1 MTRSSQPIRAN
12 ILDFDDD
19 FERKLRRARNQQE
32 HHPPNSESDREENVQ
47 EEEESATAGIFE
59 EVQGMAMDNRTLKE
73 LSASGLDNATP
84 LCIQYPAAA
93 QGKTDEFE
101 LKSSLLHHI
110 PKYHGLSMEDPNK
123 HLKEFEVVCSIM
135 TPINVYGSILKMKA
149 FPFSLMDKAKDWL
162 YELAPGTVTSWESM
176 KRAFLEKFFPTS
188 RIILLRKKISG
199 IQQEEG
205 ESFPTYYERFK
216 SLVASCPQHQMKEE
230 LLLQY
235 FYEGLL
241 PLERQMLD
249 ASAGGALVDKTPM
262 AAKVLIANRALNAQQ
277 YEGVGQRGPPRHQVH
292 EVSVTSD
299 LHSQL
304 ANLTSIVSQM
314 AEGMKI
320 QGPVVCGVCSIQG
333 HVSEKCPQLIEN
345 GGWESANAIG
355 FQSQNQSRHDP
366 YSNTY
371 NPGWRDHPNFKWRD
385 PQQPQNQ
392 GGFRQQPPGFFPKTY
407 GPPQN
412 QAQSGPSASGTS
424 LDNDALLKILT
435 KLSNGQEDQ
444 AKAMQNQD
452 KRVDQLEKQ
461 IGQIAE
467 FVGKFR
473 DPGQLP
479 SSTIPNPKGGFESAK
494 AITLRSGKEVGAGP
508 TSKTGHNED
517 ELLQLEEEE
526 SKQPTAKVVPPLPQV
541 PNVPNLPNSS
551 HKGKNVSNSVHTNV
565 FPSNVPFPSRFMQ
578 TKKEEAEKDILETFR
593 KVQVN
598 IPLLDAIKQVPRY
611 AKFLKELC
619 TTRKRMSTK
628 EVVKVGENVSAI
640 LQRKLPPKCKDPGS
654 FTIPCVIGN
663 TRFESAMLD
672 LGASINVMPYSIYA
686 SMNLGALKNDGVI
699 IQLADRSNAYPKG
712 VLEDVLVQVN
722 HLVFP
727 ADFYVLEMD
736 ESDHAP
742 SLPILLGRPFM
753 KTARTKIDVYSGTLS
768 MEFDGE
774 VVNFNL
780 SDSIKYPS
788 EDHSCFSIDI
798 IDSLAQ
804 GYLDDLND
812 DALEKVITQGME
824 IKTKGADCMHTH
836 SIHESSHAVPPSE
849 ELLEVVAA
857 LESSPKL
864 DGKYTNR
871 ESIPISTNKLLPSII
886 QAPILELKPLPSHLK
901 YIFLGENETLP
912 AIISSSLTAQEEEKL
927 LRVLKEFKSAL
938 RWTLADIKGISPTT
952 CMHHIFLEEGAK
964 PTREAQ
970 RRLNPPMMEVVKKEI
985 IKLLDCGVI
994 YPISDSKWVSPVQC
1008 VPKKSG
1014 VTVVANAENE
1024 LVPQRI
1030 QTGWRVCIDYRKLN
1044 TTTRKDHF
1052 PLPFIDQMLERLAGY
1067 AFYCFLDGYSG
1078 YNQIVISPEDQEKT
1092 TFTCPFGTFAYR
1104 RMPFGLCNA
1113 PATFQRC
1120 MMSIFSDYVEKIIEV
1135 FMDDFSVFGDAFDSC
1150 LHNLS
1155 LILKRCVETNLVLNW
1170 EKCHFMVKQ
1179 GIVLGHI
1186 ISEKG
1191 IEVDKSKI
1199 DLVRHLPSP
1208 TSVREV
1214 RSFLG
1219 HAGFYRRFIK
1229 DFSKIAQPLC
1239 RLLQKEVAFE
1249 FTKECTA
1256 SFNQLKELLTTAP
1269 IIVPPDWSLPF
1280 ELMCDASD
1288 YALGAVLGQR
1298 KDRRPHVIYYASRTL
1313 NDAQLNYST
1322 TEKELLAVVFAL
1334 DKFRSYLIGTK
1345 VIVFTDHAALKYLL
1359 TKKEAKP
1366 RLIRWIL
1373 LLQEFDI
1380 EIRDKK
1386 GSENVVADHLSRMV
1400 HNEEPLPILETFP
1413 DEQLLSIKVSAPWY
1427 ADIVNYLVSKRI
1439 PSEFTRH
1446 QRDKLRHDARFYV
1459 WDDPYLWKF
1468 CPDQIIRRCV
1478 HDSECYSILSFCH
1491 TYACGGHFGTQRTA
1505 LKVLQCGFYWP
1516 SIFKDAKTFC
1526 LTCDKCQRM
1535 GGISARDQM
1544 PQVSILNVEIFYVW
1558 GIDFMGPFPSSYG
1571 FTYILLAVDYVS
1583 KWVEAKATRTNDSK
1597 VVADFIRTNIFAR
1610 FGMPRV
1616 IISDGGSHFCNRTI
1630 EALLRKYSVT
1640 HKVSTPYHPQTNGQA
1655 EVSNREIKQILEKTV
1670 GPTRKDWSLRLD
1682 DALWAYRTAYK
1693 TPIGMSP
1700 FRLVYGKACHLPVEL
1715 EHKALLAIKKFNMN
1729 LEEAGS
1735 QRRLQLNELDEIRRE
1750 AYDNASIYKQKT
1762 KAFHDNMIRGKSF
1775 SIGQKVLLF
1784 NSRLRLFPGK
1794 LRSKWIGPFVITNIS
1809 SYGAIQIQSLKTGH
1823 EFQVNGHR
1831 LKPYYE
1837 NFVEQ
1842 TVEDISLG
1850 AVGSNGA

>member
-1 MTRSSQPIRAN
+1 
-12 ILDFDDD
+12 
-19 FERKLRRARNQQE
+19 
-32 HHPPNSESDREENVQ
+32 
-47 EEEESATAGIFE
+47 
-59 EVQGMAMDNRTLKE
+59 
-73 LSASGLDNATP
+73 
-84 LCIQYPAAA
+84 
-93 QGKTDEFE
+93 
-101 LKSSLLHHI
+101 
-110 PKYHGLSMEDPNK
+110 
-123 HLKEFEVVCSIM
+123 
-135 TPINVYGSILKMKA
+135 
-149 FPFSLMDKAKDWL
+149 
-162 YELAPGTVTSWESM
+162 M
-176 KRAFLEKFFPTS
+176 KRAYLEKFFPTS

-216 SLVASCPQHQMKEE
+216 SLVASCPQHQIKEE

-249 ASAGGALVDKTPM
+249 VSAGGALVDKTPM
-262 AAKVLIANRALNAQQ
+262 AAKILISNRALNAQQ

-292 EVSVTSD
+292 EVSTTSD

-304 ANLTSIVSQM
+304 ANLTSLVSQM
-314 AEGMKI
+314 AEGMKM
-320 QGPVVCGVCSIQG
+320 QGPIVCGVCSIQG

-345 GGWESANAIG
+345 GGWESAHAIG
-355 FQSQNQSRHDP
+355 FQGQNQPRNDP

-371 NPGWRDHPNFKWRD
+371 NPGWRDHPNFKWRE

-467 FVGKFR
+467 FVGKFQ

-479 SSTIPNPKGGFESAK
+479 SSTIQNPKGGFESAK
-494 AITLRSGKEVGAGP
+494 AILLRSGKEIGAGSTP
-508 TSKTGHNED
+508 SQTSPKSDVNVLIED
-517 ELLQLEEEE
+517 EE
-526 SKQPTAKVVPPLPQV
+526 SSMPTAKVVPPLPQV
-541 PNVPNLPNSS
+541 PKAPNLSNSAN
-551 HKGKNVSNSVHTNV
+551 KGKNVSNSVHTNV

-611 AKFLKELC
+611 AKFLKEFC

-686 SMNLGALKNDGVI
+686 SMNLGALKNDGVRM
-699 IQLADRSNAYPKG
+699 QLADRSNAYPKG

-727 ADFYVLEMD
+727 TDFYVLEMD

-788 EDHSCFSIDI
+788 EDHSCFTIDI
-798 IDSLAQ
+798 IDFLAQ
-804 GYLDDLND
+804 GYFDDLND
-812 DALEKVITQGME
+812 DALEKVITRGME
-824 IKTKGADCMHTH
+824 LKTKGADSSVTH
-836 SIHESSHAVPPSE
+836 DIHGLGHAVPPSE
-849 ELLEVVAA
+849 ELIEVVAA

-938 RWTLADIKGISPTT
+938 GWTLADIKGVSPTT
-952 CMHHIFLEEGAK
+952 CLHHIFLEEGAK

-994 YPISDSKWVSPVQC
+994 YPISDSRWVSPVQC
-1008 VPKKSG
+1008 IPKKSG

-1044 TTTRKDHF
+1044 ATTRKDHF
-1052 PLPFIDQMLERLAGY
+1052 PLPFIDQMLE
-1067 AFYCFLDGYSG
+1067 
-1078 YNQIVISPEDQEKT
+1078 
-1092 TFTCPFGTFAYR
+1092 
-1104 RMPFGLCNA
+1104 
-1113 PATFQRC
+1113 
-1120 MMSIFSDYVEKIIEV
+1120 
-1135 FMDDFSVFGDAFDSC
+1135 
-1150 LHNLS
+1150 
-1155 LILKRCVETNLVLNW
+1155 
-1170 EKCHFMVKQ
+1170 
-1179 GIVLGHI
+1179 
-1186 ISEKG
+1186 
-1191 IEVDKSKI
+1191 
-1199 DLVRHLPSP
+1199 
-1208 TSVREV
+1208 
-1214 RSFLG
+1214 
-1219 HAGFYRRFIK
+1219 RFIK

-1249 FTKECTA
+1249 FTKECTE

-1280 ELMCDASD
+1280 ELMCDVSD
-1288 YALGAVLGQR
+1288 YALGAILGQR
-1298 KDRRPHVIYYASRTL
+1298 KDKRPHVIYYASRTL
-1313 NDAQLNYST
+1313 NDAQLNYYT
-1322 TEKELLAVVFAL
+1322 TKKELLAV
-1334 DKFRSYLIGTK
+1334 
-1345 VIVFTDHAALKYLL
+1345 YLL

-1400 HNEEPLPILETFP
+1400 HNEESLPILETFP

-1427 ADIVNYLVSKRI
+1427 ADIVNFLVTKRI
-1439 PSEFTRH
+1439 PSTYTRH
-1446 QRDKLRHDARFYV
+1446 QRDKLRHD
-1459 WDDPYLWKF
+1459 
-1468 CPDQIIRRCV
+1468 
-1478 HDSECYSILSFCH
+1478 
-1491 TYACGGHFGTQRTA
+1491 
-1505 LKVLQCGFYWP
+1505 
-1516 SIFKDAKTFC
+1516 
-1526 LTCDKCQRM
+1526 
-1535 GGISARDQM
+1535 
-1544 PQVSILNVEIFYVW
+1544 
-1558 GIDFMGPFPSSYG
+1558 
-1571 FTYILLAVDYVS
+1571 
-1583 KWVEAKATRTNDSK
+1583 
-1597 VVADFIRTNIFAR
+1597 AR

-1630 EALLRKYSVT
+1630 EALLRKYSVI

-1700 FRLVYGKACHLPVEL
+1700 FRLVYGKPCHLPVEL
-1715 EHKALLAIKKFNMN
+1715 EHKAHWAVRKFNMH
-1729 LEEAGS
+1729 LDEAGGH
-1735 QRRLQLNELDEIRRE
+1735 RKFQLNELDEIRHE
-1750 AYDNASIYKQKT
+1750 AYENASIYKEKT
-1762 KAFHDNMIRGKSF
+1762 KAFHDKMIRGKTF
-1775 SIGQKVLLF
+1775 AIGQKVLLF
-1784 NSRLRLFPGK
+1784 NSRLRLFPGLETKYAKKCEMEHFRAK
-1794 LRSKWIGPFVITNIS
+1794 LSRNVVYANGARGMDEFEGQRSLRNKEMKVKNKEVGIGN
-1809 SYGAIQIQSLKTGH
+1809 Q
-1823 EFQVNGHR
+1823 R
-1831 LKPYYE
+1831 LKDVLHE
-1837 NFVEQ
+1837 MMQVGAFGAKSE
-1842 TVEDISLG
+1842 LG
-1850 AVGSNGA
+1850 LKRTCLEHKVGMKLKS

>member
-1 MTRSSQPIRAN
+1 
-12 ILDFDDD
+12 
-19 FERKLRRARNQQE
+19 
-32 HHPPNSESDREENVQ
+32 
-47 EEEESATAGIFE
+47 
-59 EVQGMAMDNRTLKE
+59 
-73 LSASGLDNATP
+73 
-84 LCIQYPAAA
+84 
-93 QGKTDEFE
+93 
-101 LKSSLLHHI
+101 
-110 PKYHGLSMEDPNK
+110 
-123 HLKEFEVVCSIM
+123 
-135 TPINVYGSILKMKA
+135 
-149 FPFSLMDKAKDWL
+149 
-162 YELAPGTVTSWESM
+162 
-176 KRAFLEKFFPTS
+176 
-188 RIILLRKKISG
+188 
-199 IQQEEG
+199 
-205 ESFPTYYERFK
+205 
-216 SLVASCPQHQMKEE
+216 
-230 LLLQY
+230 
-235 FYEGLL
+235 
-241 PLERQMLD
+241 
-249 ASAGGALVDKTPM
+249 
-262 AAKVLIANRALNAQQ
+262 
-277 YEGVGQRGPPRHQVH
+277 
-292 EVSVTSD
+292 
-299 LHSQL
+299 
-304 ANLTSIVSQM
+304 
-314 AEGMKI
+314 
-320 QGPVVCGVCSIQG
+320 
-333 HVSEKCPQLIEN
+333 
-345 GGWESANAIG
+345 
-355 FQSQNQSRHDP
+355 
-366 YSNTY
+366 
-371 NPGWRDHPNFKWRD
+371 
-385 PQQPQNQ
+385 
-392 GGFRQQPPGFFPKTY
+392 
-407 GPPQN
+407 
-412 QAQSGPSASGTS
+412 
-424 LDNDALLKILT
+424 
-435 KLSNGQEDQ
+435 
-444 AKAMQNQD
+444 
-452 KRVDQLEKQ
+452 
-461 IGQIAE
+461 
-467 FVGKFR
+467 
-473 DPGQLP
+473 
-479 SSTIPNPKGGFESAK
+479 
-494 AITLRSGKEVGAGP
+494 
-508 TSKTGHNED
+508 
-517 ELLQLEEEE
+517 
-526 SKQPTAKVVPPLPQV
+526 
-541 PNVPNLPNSS
+541 
-551 HKGKNVSNSVHTNV
+551 
-565 FPSNVPFPSRFMQ
+565 MQ

-628 EVVKVGENVSAI
+628 EVVKVGENVSTI

-727 ADFYVLEMD
+727 VDFYVLEMD

-812 DALEKVITQGME
+812 DALEKVITRGME
-824 IKTKGADCMHTH
+824 FKTKGADYSVTH
-836 SIHESSHAVPPSE
+836 GIHGLSHAVPPSE
-849 ELLEVVAA
+849 DLIEVVAA

-864 DGKYTNR
+864 DGKYTTR

-938 RWTLADIKGISPTT
+938 GWTLADIKGISPTT

-970 RRLNPPMMEVVKKEI
+970 RRLNPHMMEVVKKEI

-994 YPISDSKWVSPVQC
+994 YPISNSRWVSPVQC

-1044 TTTRKDHF
+1044 ATTRKDHF

-1135 FMDDFSVFGDAFDSC
+1135 FMDDFSVFGDSFDSC

-1256 SFNQLKELLTTAP
+1256 SFNHLKELLTTAP

-1298 KDRRPHVIYYASRTL
+1298 KDKRPHVIYYASRTL

-1322 TEKELLAVVFAL
+1322 TEKKLLSVVFTL

-1359 TKKEAKP
+1359 TKNEAKP

-1400 HNEEPLPILETFP
+1400 HNEESLPILETFP
-1413 DEQLLSIKVSAPWY
+1413 DEQLLSIKVCAPWY
-1427 ADIVNYLVSKRI
+1427 ADIVNFLVSKRI

-1468 CPDQIIRRCV
+1468 CPNQIIRRCV
-1478 HDSECYSILSFCH
+1478 HDSECHSILSFCH

-1516 SIFKDAKTFC
+1516 SIFKNAKTFC

-1544 PQVSILNVEIFYVW
+1544 PQVSILNVEIFDVW

-1610 FGMPRV
+1610 FGMPQV

-1655 EVSNREIKQILEKTV
+1655 EVSNREIKQILEKTI

-1715 EHKALLAIKKFNMN
+1715 EHKALWAIKKFNMN

-1735 QRRLQLNELDEIRRE
+1735 QRRLQLNELDEIRHE
-1750 AYDNASIYKQKT
+1750 AYDNASI
-1762 KAFHDNMIRGKSF
+1762 
-1775 SIGQKVLLF
+1775 
-1784 NSRLRLFPGK
+1784 
-1794 LRSKWIGPFVITNIS
+1794 
-1809 SYGAIQIQSLKTGH
+1809 
-1823 EFQVNGHR
+1823 
-1831 LKPYYE
+1831 
-1837 NFVEQ
+1837 
-1842 TVEDISLG
+1842 
-1850 AVGSNGA
+1850 